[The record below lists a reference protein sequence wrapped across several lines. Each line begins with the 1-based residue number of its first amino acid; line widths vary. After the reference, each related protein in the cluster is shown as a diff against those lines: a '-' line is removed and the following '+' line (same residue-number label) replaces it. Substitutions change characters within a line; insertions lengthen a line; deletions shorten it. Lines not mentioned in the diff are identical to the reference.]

1 MKKSKHKRSSKKN
14 NSKGSSSSNGEN
26 DLTSEDMLNIQ
37 LLNFQL
43 VGVTLSLYANTLLY
57 EAYTKSYDLIYNKEN
72 VTSEDKLQIDTII
85 LKALY
90 AFLTS
95 ALISAQIAN
104 TRYKVISDKINKGE
118 VNFSIQ
124 PNVDLF
130 IANVLNVTANI
141 YYIKGAKGIYD
152 RDNIQPIFGI

>member
-1 MKKSKHKRSSKKN
+1 MTNSKHKRSSKKN
-14 NSKGSSSSNGEN
+14 NKDSSSSNGEN
-26 DLTSEDMLNIQ
+26 NLTSEDMLNIQ

-43 VGVTLSLYANTLLY
+43 VGVTLSLYANALLY
-57 EAYTKSYDLIYNKEN
+57 EAYIKSYDLIYNKEN
-72 VTSEDKLQIDTII
+72 VTREDKLQIDTII

-90 AFLTS
+90 AFLAS

-104 TRYKVISDKINKGE
+104 IRYGVVSDKINKGE
-118 VNFSIQ
+118 VNYSIQ
-124 PNVDLF
+124 PNIDLF

-141 YYIKGAKGIYD
+141 YYIKGTKGLYD

>member
-124 PNVDLF
+124 PNVDL
-130 IANVLNVTANI
+130 LLM
-141 YYIKGAKGIYD
+141 Y
-152 RDNIQPIFGI
+152 